1 MAIKKPQ
8 VSEDTQG
15 KVAYKLHVWNS
26 PDFSGKKVFLRGL
39 LVTSDR
45 SRFRITTGQLI
56 HQLNSAYQVLDP
68 QYPSAS
74 RPLDFW

>member
-15 KVAYKLHVWNS
+15 KVAYKLHRIS
-26 PDFSGKKVFLRGL
+26 PVKKSFCVVYKLLLTDHVSGSQPVSWCIG
-39 LVTSDR
+39 
-45 SRFRITTGQLI
+45 
-56 HQLNSAYQVLDP
+56 HQLNNAYQVLAP

-74 RPLDFW
+74 RPLDF

>member
-1 MAIKKPQ
+1 MAIKSPRYPKIPRAKWRINCIY
-8 VSEDTQG
+8 G
-15 KVAYKLHVWNS
+15 IA

-56 HQLNSAYQVLDP
+56 HQLNSAYQVLAP

>member
-15 KVAYKLHVWNS
+15 KVAYKL
-26 PDFSGKKVFLRGL
+26 KKVFLRGL

-56 HQLNSAYQVLDP
+56 HQLNSAYQVLAP